1 MKLSDRVCI
10 VTGGGRGIGRA
21 YALRMAQ
28 AGARLVIADINE
40 ANGQAVARELQKE
53 GAEALAVR
61 TDVSDEQSTRDMA
74 RAAMDKFGRID
85 VLVNNAALFADLTL
99 KPFTEISVEEWDGLM
114 AVNVKGVWLCAKAV
128 APFMKEQKS
137 GRIINISSGVWLSGR
152 ANYMHYV
159 ASKAAVVGI
168 TRALA
173 RELGRWNINTNCVA
187 PGAVLTEI
195 PRETSSPEHMAAIAR
210 AQCIRR
216 TEVPGDL
223 VGTIV
228 FLASD
233 ESSFITG
240 QTINVDGGTSF
251 Q

>member
-40 ANGQAVARELQKE
+40 ANGQAVANELQKE
-53 GAEALAVR
+53 GAEALAIR

-74 RAAMDKFGRID
+74 RTAMDKFGRID
-85 VLVNNAALFADLTL
+85 VLVNNAALFAELTL

-195 PRETSSPEHMAAIAR
+195 PRETSNPEHMAAIAR

-223 VGTIV
+223 VGTIL

-233 ESSFITG
+233 DSSFITG

>member
-40 ANGQAVARELQKE
+40 ANGQAVANELQKE
-53 GAEALAVR
+53 GAGALAIR

-85 VLVNNAALFADLTL
+85 VLVNNAALFAELTL

-195 PRETSSPEHMAAIAR
+195 PRETSNPEHMAAIAR

-223 VGTIV
+223 VGTIL

-233 ESSFITG
+233 DSSFITG